1 MIELLL
7 CGKQHGWTR
16 LLQAVDQA
24 LALGCTDAA
33 AVRHLLIASELTHA
47 PVPVLDLGGLERYQR
62 PLPVMK
68 EYDLLLSAAEVT
80 R

>member
-1 MIELLL
+1 MVPIP
-7 CGKQHGWTR
+7 CWTR

-33 AVRHLLIASELTHA
+33 AVRHLLTASELKHA
-47 PVPVLDLGGLERYQR
+47 HTTVLDLGELERYRR